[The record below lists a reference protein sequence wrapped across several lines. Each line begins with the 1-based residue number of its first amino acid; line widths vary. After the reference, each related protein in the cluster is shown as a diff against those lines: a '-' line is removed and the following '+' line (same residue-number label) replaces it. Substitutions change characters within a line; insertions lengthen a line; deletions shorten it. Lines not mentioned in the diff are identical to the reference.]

1 VRGHGRAIIPARD
14 RERERS
20 GRRGTSPRCGRRGG
34 TITTAVIFLSDF
46 LRADVVDVDQRTVG
60 SVRDVI
66 VHMGEPYPVVTALA
80 IRGRTKDLP
89 AIIDWGAVRTGEGGE
104 LSLNVPTSRLQP
116 YPRADEEIWLARDVL
131 DKQIVDTD
139 GRRVVRVNDLQLQQH
154 QDGKLLL
161 VGVDIGARGLLR
173 RLGVERVGRRVTHL
187 VGRDFPQRL
196 ISWDA
201 VDPVHSDERSMRLRI
216 SHQKL
221 SKMHPADI
229 AEIVEQL
236 GGRDRAA
243 IFASLDD
250 EIAADVV
257 EESSEEVQAQILS
270 RLDDERAA
278 DILEAMSP
286 DEAADLLGDLPEA
299 RREQLIAKMEAGEAE
314 DVEELLGYEDDTAGG
329 LMTTEFVAVPV
340 TLSAQQT
347 IDRLRELEPDA
358 ESIYYVYVVD
368 EDERLLGVLSLRDLI
383 VAPPQAPIADIM
395 IKRVVAIPL
404 DARPEDVAAV
414 IAKYNLLAVP
424 VVDDDDR
431 MQGIVTIDDA
441 MDEVMPAGVRR
452 RARAL

>member
-1 VRGHGRAIIPARD
+1 M
-14 RERERS
+14 
-20 GRRGTSPRCGRRGG
+20 
-34 TITTAVIFLSDF
+34 IFLSDF

-60 SVRDVI
+60 SVRDLLVR
-66 VHMGEPYPVVTALA
+66 MAEPYPVVTAVA
-80 IRGRTKDLP
+80 IRRHSRDLP
-89 AIIDWGAVRTGEGGE
+89 ETIDWGAVRAGENGE
-104 LSLNVPTSRLQP
+104 ISLNVPTASLRE
-116 YPRADEEIWLARDVL
+116 YPHAQTELWAARDIL

-139 GRRVVRVNDLQLQQH
+139 GRRVVRVNDLQLQQ
-154 QDGKLLL
+154 QDGRLLL
-161 VGVDIGARGLLR
+161 VGVDIGTRGLLR
-173 RLGVERVGRRVTHL
+173 RLGAERAGRRLTRL

-201 VDPVHSDERSMRLRI
+201 VDPVHSDERRVQLRV

-250 EIAADVV
+250 ETAADVV
-257 EESSEEVQAQILS
+257 EESSDEVQAQILN
-270 RLDDERAA
+270 RLDDDRAA
-278 DILEAMSP
+278 DILEAMEP
-286 DEAADLLGDLPEA
+286 DEAADLLGDLPEE
-299 RREQLIAKMEAGEAE
+299 RREHLISKMEADEAE
-314 DVEELLGYEDDTAGG
+314 DVAELLGYEDDTAGG
-329 LMTTEFVAVPV
+329 LMTTGFVAVPV
-340 TLSAQQT
+340 SLTAQQT

-358 ESIYYVYVVD
+358 ASIYYVYVIDD
-368 EDERLLGVLSLRDLI
+368 EERLLGVLSLRDLI
-383 VAPPQAPIADIM
+383 VAAPATPIADIM
-395 IKRVVAIPL
+395 IKRVVAVPL
-404 DARPEDVAAV
+404 DAPPEDVAAV

-424 VVDDDDR
+424 VVDDEDR

>member
-1 VRGHGRAIIPARD
+1 M
-14 RERERS
+14 
-20 GRRGTSPRCGRRGG
+20 
-34 TITTAVIFLSDF
+34 IFLSDF
-46 LRADVVDVDQRTVG
+46 LRADVVDVDQKTVG
-60 SVRDVI
+60 SARDLI
-66 VHMGEPYPVVTALA
+66 ARMGEPYPVVTAVA
-80 IRGRTKDLP
+80 IRGRAKDLP
-89 AIIDWGAVRTGEGGE
+89 AIIDWGAVRAGEGGE
-104 LSLNVPTSRLQP
+104 LSLNVPTSRLKP
-116 YPRADEEIWLARDVL
+116 YPRAEEEIWLARDIL

-139 GRRVVRVNDLQLQQH
+139 GRRVVRVNDLQLQH
-154 QDGKLLL
+154 QDGRLLL

-173 RLGVERVGRRVTHL
+173 RLGMERVGRRLTRL
-187 VGRDFPQRL
+187 FGRDFPQRL

-201 VDPVHSDERSMRLRI
+201 VDPVHSDERSVRLRI

-250 EIAADVV
+250 EVAADVV
-257 EESSEEVQAQILS
+257 EESSEEVQAQIID

-286 DEAADLLGDLPEA
+286 DEAADLLGDMSEE
-299 RREQLIAKMEAGEAE
+299 RRDQLIAKMEADEAE

-347 IDRLRELEPDA
+347 IERLRELEPDA

-368 EDERLLGVLSLRDLI
+368 DETRLLGVLSLRDLI
-383 VAPPQAPIADIM
+383 VAPPVARIADIM
-395 IKRVVAIPL
+395 IKRVVTVPL
-404 DARPEDVAAV
+404 DARAEDVAAV
-414 IAKYNLLAVP
+414 MAKYNLLAVP
-424 VVDDDDR
+424 VVDDDNG